1 MKEEQ
6 LSPPVI
12 PTVLSA
18 SSFQP
23 PLPANAAS
31 HLSRQFN
38 CNRSSNSG
46 SPSPTSSSVVSQSTS
61 VGGGGGV
68 PIPAQLTRLNAPV
81 HIDVGGKA
89 FTTTLETLTKY
100 PNSKLAKMFSGK
112 IPIVLDSLKQHY
124 FVDRDGHLFRHV
136 LNFLRNGSI
145 NVKKDPEEINDLL
158 QEARFYEMEDLE
170 NKLMELLIATENIPK
185 TEPESKNQVHDLV
198 ILDGHFNLEL
208 SDPDSFTGSDDWFVS
223 GKSKTI
229 QKILNCNTEDMEK
242 YTNASYC
249 TMVPKKIFVPS
260 ENDNSD
266 DDVDKDLKV
275 IQVLQMFLENGYV
288 MENSSLQYNGSKKF
302 AQFVLKY
309 P

>member
-12 PTVLSA
+12 PTVLTS

-23 PLPANAAS
+23 TSS
-31 HLSRQFN
+31 HLTRQLN

-46 SPSPTSSSVVSQSTS
+46 SPSPTSSVTQSATAS
-61 VGGGGGV
+61 SSGGV

-89 FTTTLETLTKY
+89 FTTTLGTLTKY

-145 NVKKDPEEINDLL
+145 NVKKDPDEINDLL
-158 QEARFYEMEDLE
+158 QEARFYEIEDLE
-170 NKLMELLIATENIPK
+170 SRLLELLSETSDNKSEVK
-185 TEPESKNQVHDLV
+185 SDVTDLV
-198 ILDGHFNLEL
+198 IVDGHFSPEEIKNSASEN
-208 SDPDSFTGSDDWFVS
+208 WFVS
-223 GKSKTI
+223 GKSTTI
-229 QKILNCNTEDMEK
+229 QNIINCSLESIKK
-242 YTNASYC
+242 YSNSQNYC
-249 TMVPKKIFVPS
+249 SMVPKSVFVTL
-260 ENDNSD
+260 NDNDDDSSD
-266 DDVDKDLKV
+266 DAKDLRV
-275 IQVLQMFLENGYV
+275 IQVLQMCLDKNYV
-288 MENSSLQYNGSKKF
+288 LENSSLHYNDNKKY
-302 AQFVLKY
+302 AQFILKLS
-309 P
+309 